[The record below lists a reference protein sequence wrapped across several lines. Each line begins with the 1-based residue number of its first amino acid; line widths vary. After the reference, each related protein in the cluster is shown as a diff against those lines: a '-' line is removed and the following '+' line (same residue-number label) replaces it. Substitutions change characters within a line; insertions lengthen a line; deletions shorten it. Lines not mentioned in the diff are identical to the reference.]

1 MDKNNVVINKKI
13 FNTSKSFEVVGDIIV
28 PDIKPDI
35 VNIIN
40 TNANSYI
47 YKEDISE
54 GKIRFDGNVDTYIV
68 YLADNGENRS
78 IQTTLNFIESIEDNT
93 IVGNVNV
100 KDKISIEAIE
110 AKVLNERKISIKA
123 NLKLISEVYEKV
135 EIEIPTNFDVDKDT
149 QIRKETLEIKSII
162 GVNKVKTSIKEDIS
176 VDASIQ
182 VAEILKTNIEITNIE
197 NKISYNKVLAKADS
211 NIKII
216 YLAEDG
222 KINVVESK
230 IPIMSFIDID
240 KVSDNNMC
248 DVEYTIRNM
257 LFKPNNSE
265 MHSINCQID
274 FEVNCEVYESK
285 TIDVIQDMY
294 GLRNTIEFTKKDIQL
309 ELNSLPK
316 EEITNLNERVLVEDI
331 LNIYD
336 VCVYPKVVSKN
347 SSGGICNYECEVSL
361 DIYYEADNR
370 NGINVKNIKLPF
382 MMKFEE
388 TDGDIEFNV
397 TKKVFTV
404 REENVD
410 LDLQIS
416 ARQENNNMK
425 KISIIEN
432 VEIKEQEDESDYK
445 MFMYFVKQGDTI
457 WKIAKKFRV
466 SMQEIIKLNSLE
478 NPDRINIGD
487 VLYIMR

>member
-13 FNTSKSFEVVGDIIV
+13 FSTSKNFEVTGDIIV

-35 VNIIN
+35 VSIIN

-47 YKEDISE
+47 YKEDMSQ

-78 IQTTLNFIESIEDNT
+78 IQTTLNFVESVEDNNIFEGA
-93 IVGNVNV
+93 IVKERVFV
-100 KDKISIEAIE
+100 EQIE

-123 NLKLISEVYEKV
+123 NLKLSTEVYEKV
-135 EIEIPTNFDVDKDT
+135 ELEIPSNFDTDNDT
-149 QIRKETLEIKSII
+149 QIQKETLEIKSIV
-162 GVNKVKTSIKEDIS
+162 GVNRVRTSIKEDIS
-176 VDASIQ
+176 VDSSLQ
-182 VAEILKTNIEITNIE
+182 VAEILKTNIEVTNIE

-216 YLAEDG
+216 FLTEDG
-222 KINVVESK
+222 KISTAESK

-240 KVSDNNMC
+240 KVTEQHICN
-248 DVEYTIRNM
+248 VEYSIRNM
-257 LFKPNNSE
+257 LFKANNPE

-274 FEVNCEVYESK
+274 FEVNCEVYESR

-294 GLRNTIEFTKKDIQL
+294 GIRNNIEFTKKDVEV
-309 ELNSLPK
+309 ELNSTSR
-316 EEITNLNERVLVEDI
+316 EEAVNLTERVSVEDI

-336 VCVYPKVVSKN
+336 VNMMPRVVSKN
-347 SSGGICNYECEVSL
+347 KSGGMYNYECELSL
-361 DIYYEADNR
+361 DIFYEADNR

-382 MMKFEE
+382 MMKF
-388 TDGDIEFNV
+388 DGSDEDIEFNIC
-397 TKKVFTV
+397 KKQFTV

-410 LDLQIS
+410 LDIQIS
-416 ARQENNNMK
+416 AKQSNNNMK
-425 KISIIEN
+425 NISIIEN
-432 VEIKEQEDESDYK
+432 VEVKDMEDENDYK

-457 WKIAKKFRV
+457 WNIAKRFRV
-466 SMQEIIKLNSLE
+466 SMQEIIKLNGLE